1 MRDLIDS
8 LYTGY
13 PTGYLIISQSPNI
26 KLKDG
31 TLAEGKRI
39 MIDGQQRVTALMTAI
54 MGMDIIN
61 ADFEKKRIKIAFNP
75 LANPDNDEE
84 RFKVQDNAILKDKR
98 WIADI
103 AEVFK
108 PTFDM
113 WQFVNDYCEA
123 NKEITGSILNKIV
136 MQLIDIKNRQIG
148 VITLDKELTIDEVTE
163 IFIRINSQGAKLNQA
178 DFAMSKIAANVSY
191 GGNMLRKAIDYLTD
205 YCKDRECPLVFYNV
219 TPEMYAQLE
228 TWYPGR
234 FTIEYDRDSADYVY
248 ETEKLATLA
257 GKKLHGKRNHINKFK
272 TLYPDWTYEKLS
284 DDNVEECFQM
294 ALKWRNQNGCED
306 DPEKNAEMC
315 VTLNSLRLYKELDLT
330 GGVLKTGGR
339 IVAFTVGE
347 SLCDDTFVVHIEK
360 AFPDVE
366 GAYPMINQQFVQHE
380 CTDYKYVNRE
390 EDTGAEGLRKAKLSY
405 KPAFLEEKGIV
416 KETE

>member
-1 MRDLIDS
+1 MTEPVFKRPELEDKEIITSYFLKSPSRSCERTFVNVYLWSRHYKVKYAVIEDALVFRS
-8 LYTGY
+8 EDEGLAFSY
-13 PTGYLIISQSPNI
+13 PAGDT
-26 KLKDG
+26 
-31 TLAEGKRI
+31 
-39 MIDGQQRVTALMTAI
+39 
-54 MGMDIIN
+54 
-61 ADFEKKRIKIAFNP
+61 
-75 LANPDNDEE
+75 
-84 RFKVQDNAILKDKR
+84 
-98 WIADI
+98 ADI
-103 AEVFK
+103 
-108 PTFDM
+108 
-113 WQFVNDYCEA
+113 
-123 NKEITGSILNKIV
+123 
-136 MQLIDIKNRQIG
+136 
-148 VITLDKELTIDEVTE
+148 
-163 IFIRINSQGAKLNQA
+163 
-178 DFAMSKIAANVSY
+178 
-191 GGNMLRKAIDYLTD
+191 RKAIDYLTD

-219 TPEMYAQLE
+219 TPEMYAQRE
-228 TWYPGR
+228 TGYPGR